1 MTTSKIKDIK
11 KGEFFMVKDSKVVYI
26 RGDYERSLKKY
37 SAIRA
42 DDANSERFFK
52 ADKEVI
58 IGFTY

>member
-11 KGEFFMVKDSKVVYI
+11 KGEFFMVKNAKVVYI

-52 ADKEVI
+52 ADKEVL